1 VLIYGL
7 RIDTDIMLVPTGCL
21 LFLTNLI
28 HGKTN
33 TSSDPGLKIFRNLAL
48 GLGAKTDGDK
58 IVHEAGAMFPI
69 LKKKIAC
76 WCQEFASLKK
86 AAM

>member
-1 VLIYGL
+1 
-7 RIDTDIMLVPTGCL
+7 MLVPTGCR

-58 IVHEAGAMFPI
+58 IVHEAGAMLPI
-69 LKKKIAC
+69 FLKKLCMLAPRIHIA
-76 WCQEFASLKK
+76 KK
-86 AAM
+86 GRNVGLIL